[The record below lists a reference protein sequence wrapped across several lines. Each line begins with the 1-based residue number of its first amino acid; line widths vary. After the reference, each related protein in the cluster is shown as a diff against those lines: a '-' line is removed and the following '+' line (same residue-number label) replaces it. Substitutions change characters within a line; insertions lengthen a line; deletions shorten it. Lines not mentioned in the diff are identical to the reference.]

1 MLLGNIYVLDSRE
14 FTQITVI
21 TIKSHRP
28 CTIIHF
34 HFMLIRELDYSLPP
48 ELIAQTPAEPRD
60 SCRLLVVDRATG
72 STSHHLFSELP
83 QLLRQGDLLVANDS
97 RVMPARLYGNKPTG
111 GKVELVLL
119 RKLGAR
125 QWRGLVGG
133 RHVHE
138 VDLRVSDARII
149 RAVVEESGGKMD
161 WVITFDE
168 PIEPYLDSIGAMPLP
183 PYIHEKLTDQA
194 QYQTVYARV
203 SGSAAAPTA
212 GLHFTPALIERLGQ
226 AGIDIDFV
234 TLHVGLDTFKP
245 ITEDVVEE
253 HQIHSE
259 WCELPPET
267 AQAITVCRA
276 RRGRVVGVGTTS
288 VRALESAAAAT
299 RQIPGVFSGYT
310 QLYITPGY
318 QYRLVDSIITNFHL
332 PRSTLL
338 AMIGAFMGVELMRAA
353 YDEAIRERYRFY
365 SFGDAMLIL

>member
-1 MLLGNIYVLDSRE
+1 
-14 FTQITVI
+14 
-21 TIKSHRP
+21 
-28 CTIIHF
+28 
-34 HFMLIRELDYSLPP
+34 
-48 ELIAQTPAEPRD
+48 
-60 SCRLLVVDRATG
+60 
-72 STSHHLFSELP
+72 
-83 QLLRQGDLLVANDS
+83 LLRQGDLLVANDS

-111 GKVELVLL
+111 GKVELLLL